1 MKNVKNQIEK
11 KSNDRESLKET
22 IEKMKKSLNELK
34 TEDYMYEADD
44 RSKNSNQ
51 KQNNNYLNEKDK
63 LIHIKLIKELEY
75 KKRP

>member
-1 MKNVKNQIEK
+1 MRNVKNQIEK